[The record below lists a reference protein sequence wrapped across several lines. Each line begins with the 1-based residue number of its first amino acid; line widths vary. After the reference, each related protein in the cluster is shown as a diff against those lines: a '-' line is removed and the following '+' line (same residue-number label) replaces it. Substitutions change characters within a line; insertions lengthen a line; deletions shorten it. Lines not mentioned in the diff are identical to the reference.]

1 MDLVT
6 LGRTLGFSFAAG
18 VNLYATVAILGLA
31 ARYGWVDLPP
41 QFQAFNNSFIIGTAI
56 VLYLVEFFAD
66 KIPYFDSLWDI
77 LHTAIRPLGGAL
89 IAVTTL
95 GDASPGV
102 EGLVA
107 LLGGTVAAGSHL
119 TKTSTR
125 AVANASPEP
134 VSNWALSFGEDV
146 FVVGL
151 GYLALA
157 HPIAALVDRRGPPDT
172 DRDLCGGDCADG
184 ETLVRTVA
192 NHRPRR
198 RHLEAHADPEA
209 HFVGAEIVAKRKRRH
224 PTVREHL
231 VIAVAGI
238 GNEVAGVQ
246 RHAAAERRDRRGV
259 IQKREASVREHTRQ
273 SIEARHVRR
282 QPRDTSRGLGVQAAA
297 LPTRSSIEC
306 RPARRTRTR

>member
-41 QFQAFNNSFIIGTAI
+41 QFQTFNNPIIIGTAL

-66 KIPYFDSLWDI
+66 KIPYCDTLWDM

-125 AVANASPEP
+125 AMANTSPEP
-134 VSNWALSFGEDV
+134 ASNWALSFSEDL

-157 HPIAALVDRRGPPDT
+157 HPIAALIVAGV
-172 DRDLCGGDCADG
+172 LLILIVIFAAVI
-184 ETLVRTVA
+184 VRTVK
-192 NHRPRR
+192 RWFSRR
-198 RHLEAHADPEA
+198 R
-209 HFVGAEIVAKRKRRH
+209 V
-224 PTVREHL
+224 
-231 VIAVAGI
+231 
-238 GNEVAGVQ
+238 
-246 RHAAAERRDRRGV
+246 AAA
-259 IQKREASVREHTRQ
+259 T
-273 SIEARHVRR
+273 
-282 QPRDTSRGLGVQAAA
+282 
-297 LPTRSSIEC
+297 
-306 RPARRTRTR
+306 